1 MVASEGKE
9 LANQTSRATEDVA
22 EQIRA
27 IQGSTG
33 NSVSALRS
41 IVEQIEQLESTAISI
56 ASAVDQQSV
65 AGRDLARNID
75 IAARATDEVSNSVGQ
90 VRETSVANGESAR
103 QVLSSATELESQASS
118 LRADVDR
125 FLKQVR
131 AG

>member
-1 MVASEGKE
+1 M
-9 LANQTSRATEDVA
+9 
-22 EQIRA
+22 
-27 IQGSTG
+27 
-33 NSVSALRS
+33 SALRS
-41 IVEQIEQLESTAISI
+41 IVDQIEQLESTSISI

-75 IAARATDEVSNSVGQ
+75 IAARATDEVSTSIEQ
-90 VRETSVANGESAR
+90 VRETSIANGAAAG

-118 LRADVDR
+118 LRADVER